1 MKIVN
6 IPRSIPDPKYRYQMP
21 LLTTKIE
28 GKGINIHTN
37 LTNVK
42 KVATA
47 LRVPPGYI
55 LKFMGYELGSQV
67 NFKEN
72 NFSINGER
80 NEDDV
85 LKSLDKFI
93 EKYVLCSQCHLPE
106 TVLTLAQDKRVVAVC
121 KSCGKSTDMDP
132 KHKLTSY
139 VLKHPPQDLSE
150 IKHVQHADSTFKQI
164 QNYQIDLRSQRLEIR
179 RMIAGS
185 SFTPNKEEDA
195 LIFSKIKDY
204 LNLILPLSDTYDFD
218 DGHTELVYKGIKRL
232 RLSKIH
238 YDRVGYLLFNYIF
251 DENIIKQIEKRAT
264 LFEAVL
270 KRHKMERFVGH
281 ELILNV
287 QDFFFR
293 PGVNPEKI
301 KAVPTVLMKF
311 YEEKL
316 LSEVN

>member
-42 KVATA
+42 NVATA

-150 IKHVQHADSTFKQI
+150 IKT
-164 QNYQIDLRSQRLEIR
+164 
-179 RMIAGS
+179 
-185 SFTPNKEEDA
+185 
-195 LIFSKIKDY
+195 
-204 LNLILPLSDTYDFD
+204 
-218 DGHTELVYKGIKRL
+218 
-232 RLSKIH
+232 
-238 YDRVGYLLFNYIF
+238 
-251 DENIIKQIEKRAT
+251 
-264 LFEAVL
+264 
-270 KRHKMERFVGH
+270 
-281 ELILNV
+281 
-287 QDFFFR
+287 
-293 PGVNPEKI
+293 
-301 KAVPTVLMKF
+301 
-311 YEEKL
+311 
-316 LSEVN
+316 